1 MHTTPQGMFFA
12 TSLAVPLLAILWLYM
27 NMLLRLWR
35 GSAATHGPGP
45 SRDKNNKSKG
55 RENRKKATRTVV
67 IIIVAFAI
75 CWTPL
80 QVHLCP
86 NLSLID
92 SQTSHVSSQV
102 VLLLRKL
109 DMVELTSALIVLQ
122 IASHCFAYFNSCLN
136 PILYAFF
143 SPNFRAAFFSKCF
156 FLKSATASTKNGR
169 AAPPAAEAERA
180 TLAAVAANGGG
191 PSQAMNTFRWE
202 LISGSVDYSRCPHS
216 SLVLISQ
223 GSS

>member
-1 MHTTPQGMFFA
+1 MRIPQGMFFA

-80 QVHLCP
+80 QVHSFLHFHGHT
-86 NLSLID
+86 NLQETD
-92 SQTSHVSSQV
+92 SCLKQV

-169 AAPPAAEAERA
+169 AAPPAAAAAAERT
-180 TLAAVAANGGG
+180 TLAVAANGGG

-202 LISGSVDYSRCPHS
+202 LISGSVDRLFTVS
-216 SLVLISQ
+216 S
-223 GSS
+223 

>member
-86 NLSLID
+86 SLSLMD
-92 SQTSHVSSQV
+92 SPTSHVSSQV

-169 AAPPAAEAERA
+169 AAPPAAAAAAERT
-180 TLAAVAANGGG
+180 TLAVAANGGG

-202 LISGSVDYSRCPHS
+202 LISGSVDRLFTVS
-216 SLVLISQ
+216 S
-223 GSS
+223 